1 MLMRTIAAA
10 ALALV
15 TIDANAAAFSL
26 ANCSGA
32 PISVYAYD
40 GNDTILALPFNAT
53 AIVIAHDATGLVRCS
68 GITCK
73 VKVIYANGFHPNWA
87 NYVYAYD
94 SCARSVSE
102 AELTTFSN
110 CMC

>member
-1 MLMRTIAAA
+1 MRIWMIGVAVA
-10 ALALV
+10 ALSSV
-15 TIDANAAAFSL
+15 EANAASFAL

-40 GNDTILALPFNAT
+40 GTDTILAIPFNAV
-53 AIVIAHDATGLVRCS
+53 AIVIAHDATGVVRCS

-94 SCARSVSE
+94 SCARTVNE
-102 AELTTFSN
+102 AELTTYSN
-110 CMC
+110 CVC